1 MTVSKKIKTPLA
13 AGFTAATL
21 DISGAT
27 IVYVFILQRLP
38 TTERLLQSVAA
49 GAFGKR
55 AYDGGW
61 TMALTGLALHTCI
74 ALIFAFFYII
84 IYPYYKK
91 IIANPWVS
99 GFFYGIFVW
108 CVMNLVV
115 LPVVKV
121 HRSPF
126 DFKYFLI
133 GISLIIF
140 MVGIPIAIITD
151 RLFKK
156 KQV

>member
-1 MTVSKKIKTPLA
+1 MTVSKKIKTALA
-13 AGFTAATL
+13 AGLTAAAL

-38 TTERLLQSVAA
+38 TIERLLQSVAA
-49 GAFGKR
+49 GAFGKK

-61 TMALTGLALHTCI
+61 TMALAGLALHTCI
-74 ALIFAFFYII
+74 ALIFAIFYII

-91 IIANPWVS
+91 IIVNRWVS
-99 GFFYGIFVW
+99 GFFYGIFAW
-108 CVMNLVV
+108 CIMNLVI
-115 LPVVKV
+115 LPAVGV

-126 DFKYFLI
+126 EFKYFLI

-140 MVGIPIAIITD
+140 MVGIPIALITD
-151 RLFKK
+151 KFFKN
-156 KQV
+156 QRQ